1 MNCIK
6 HISIILIFAG
16 LVSAQG
22 LEITFPKYNKVNT
35 TVFSGV
41 YAGSLPFSALG
52 KRWAVDLAFSR
63 FAFDGKSVADNQ
75 FGNPAL
81 SLRAG
86 HFIFKGWLPITGEN
100 NAAAITA
107 YVFRLSAN
115 AESFAPGV
123 LPFATSAFKAGGL
136 GFVPLAYRLESGLV
150 FWFPTENFISPDNF
164 EMFLPAKLT
173 LSESGEH
180 ITVGLHVTSRW
191 ILSGALP
198 SVDEGAYAQ
207 IEFFAKH
214 SLGSIGLRGFNLGA
228 GVALP
233 IGDNMSAILDRAVS
247 LRVGV
252 N

>member
-6 HISIILIFAG
+6 HLCVILGFAG

-22 LEITFPKYNKVNT
+22 LEVSFPKYNETNT
-35 TVFSGV
+35 TAFSGI
-41 YAGSLPFSALG
+41 YAGSFPFSALG

-63 FAFDGKSVADNQ
+63 FALDGKAVADNQ
-75 FGNPAL
+75 FGNPGL

-86 HFIFKGWLPITGEN
+86 NFIFKAWLPITGED

-107 YVFRLSAN
+107 YVFRLNAN

-123 LPFATSAFKAGGL
+123 LPLSASAFKAGSL

-150 FWFPTENFISPDNF
+150 FWFPTEKLISPDNF

-180 ITVGLHVTSRW
+180 VTVGLHLTSRW

-207 IEFFAKH
+207 IEFFAKY
-214 SLGSIGLRGFNLGA
+214 GLINFGFGKLNFGA

>member
-1 MNCIK
+1 MNAIK
-6 HISIILIFAG
+6 HLCIILVFAG
-16 LVSAQG
+16 LASAQG
-22 LEITFPKYNKVNT
+22 LEFSFPKYNETNT
-35 TVFSGV
+35 TAFSGI
-41 YAGSLPFSALG
+41 YAGSFPFSALG

-63 FAFDGKSVADNQ
+63 FALDGKAVADNQ
-75 FGNPAL
+75 FGNPGL

-86 HFIFKGWLPITGEN
+86 NFIFKAWLPITGED

-107 YVFRLSAN
+107 YVFRLNAN

-123 LPFATSAFKAGGL
+123 LPFAASAFKAGSL

-150 FWFPTENFISPDNF
+150 FWFPTEKFISPDNF

-180 ITVGLHVTSRW
+180 VTVGLNLTSRW

-207 IEFFAKH
+207 IEFFWKY
-214 SLGSIGLRGFNLGA
+214 GFGRFSAGA

-233 IGDNMSAILDRAVS
+233 IGDNMSAILDRVVS

>member
-6 HISIILIFAG
+6 HLGIVLIFAG

-22 LEITFPKYNKVNT
+22 LEVSFPKYNETNT
-35 TVFSGV
+35 TAFSGI
-41 YAGSLPFSALG
+41 YSGSFPFSAFG

-63 FAFDGKSVADNQ
+63 FALDGGGIADNQ
-75 FGNPAL
+75 IGNPAL
-81 SLRAG
+81 SLRTG
-86 HFIFKGWLPITGEN
+86 HFIFKGWLPITGED
-100 NAAAITA
+100 NAAAVMA
-107 YVFRLSAN
+107 YSFRLNAN

-123 LPFATSAFKAGGL
+123 LPFAASAFKAGSL
-136 GFVPLAYRLESGLV
+136 GFVPLAYRFESGLV

-173 LSESGEH
+173 FSESGEH
-180 ITVGLHVTSRW
+180 VTVGLNLTSRW

-207 IEFFAKH
+207 IEFFAKY
-214 SLGSIGLRGFNLGA
+214 GFGRFYAGA

>member
-1 MNCIK
+1 MNGIK
-6 HISIILIFAG
+6 HLYFTFAFAG
-16 LVSAQG
+16 IVSAQG
-22 LEITFPKYNKVNT
+22 LEFSFPKYNETNT

-41 YAGSLPFSALG
+41 YAGSFPFSALG

-63 FAFDGKSVADNQ
+63 FALGGKAVADNQ

-86 HFIFKGWLPITGEN
+86 NFIFKAWLPLTGED

-107 YVFRLSAN
+107 YVFRLNAN

-123 LPFATSAFKAGGL
+123 LPFAASAFKAGSL

-150 FWFPTENFISPDNF
+150 FWFPTEKFISPDNF

-173 LSESGEH
+173 LSESGDH
-180 ITVGLHVTSRW
+180 ITVGLNLTSRW

-214 SLGSIGLRGFNLGA
+214 SLGSIGLRGFSLGA

-233 IGDNMSAILDRAVS
+233 IGDNMSAILDRAIS

>member
-1 MNCIK
+1 MKCVK
-6 HISIILIFAG
+6 YVFFTLAVAG

-22 LEITFPKYNKVNT
+22 LEVSFPKYNETNST
-35 TVFSGV
+35 FFSGV
-41 YAGSLPFSALG
+41 YSGSFPFSALG

-63 FAFDGKSVADNQ
+63 FALEGKAVADNQ

-86 HFIFKGWLPITGEN
+86 NFVFKAWLPITGED

-107 YVFRLSAN
+107 YVLRLNAN
-115 AESFAPGV
+115 AESFAPDV
-123 LPFATSAFKAGGL
+123 FPLSVAAFKAGSL
-136 GFVPLAYRLESGLV
+136 GFMPLAYRLESGLV
-150 FWFPTENFISPDNF
+150 FWFPTEDFLSSDNF

-180 ITVGLHVTSRW
+180 VTVGMNLSSRW

-198 SVDEGAYAQ
+198 SVDKGAYAQ
-207 IEFFAKH
+207 IEFFAKY
-214 SLGSIGLRGFNLGA
+214 GFGKFYLGA

-233 IGDNMSAILDRAVS
+233 VGDNMSAILDRVVS